1 MKAGYVAIIGR
12 PNAGKSTLMN
22 RLIGQKLS
30 IVSDKPQTT
39 RHRVTGVLNHPD
51 GQLVFIDTPGIH
63 KPEHTMNRRMVKA
76 ALDSLREA
84 DLVVLVV
91 DALEEAGWGDRF
103 VMDLLTDLTPPL
115 IVVLNKVDRMKSK
128 AELLPRIE
136 SYAKGLSCHAVIPIS
151 ALNGDQVDAL
161 LTEML
166 AALPE
171 GEPLFDEDYFTDQS
185 ERTLASEL
193 IREKVLKHTRDELPY
208 TTAVVIDQFA
218 EPEAP
223 GKITKIYAS
232 ILVDHD
238 SQKPIVIGKG
248 GEMIKRIGTEARI
261 DLQEMLEGPV
271 FLDLHVKVRKDW
283 REDER
288 LLDEL
293 GLPKRR

>member
-136 SYAKGLSCHAVIPIS
+136 SYAKGPVQSS
-151 ALNGDQVDAL
+151 A
-161 LTEML
+161 
-166 AALPE
+166 
-171 GEPLFDEDYFTDQS
+171 
-185 ERTLASEL
+185 ASEGML
-193 IREKVLKHTRDELPY
+193 QIC
-208 TTAVVIDQFA
+208 A
-218 EPEAP
+218 
-223 GKITKIYAS
+223 
-232 ILVDHD
+232 
-238 SQKPIVIGKG
+238 
-248 GEMIKRIGTEARI
+248 AR
-261 DLQEMLEGPV
+261 
-271 FLDLHVKVRKDW
+271 
-283 REDER
+283 
-288 LLDEL
+288 
-293 GLPKRR
+293 